1 VRDEMPEAPPNMP
14 HALTV
19 LVDLEFGSCDF
30 FVLQRT
36 YLVALRLLH
45 RRQHTGAGPILLS
58 G

>member
-1 VRDEMPEAPPNMP
+1 MPEAPPNIP

-19 LVDLEFGSCDF
+19 LVDLEFDSGDF

-45 RRQHTGAGPILLS
+45 RRQRTVVAGPILLS